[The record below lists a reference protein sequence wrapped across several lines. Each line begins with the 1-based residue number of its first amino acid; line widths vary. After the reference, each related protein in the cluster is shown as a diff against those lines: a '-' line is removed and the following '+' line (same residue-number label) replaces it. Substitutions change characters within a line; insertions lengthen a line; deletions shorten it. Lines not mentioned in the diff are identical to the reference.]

1 VSERIDIR
9 LEQALRYESTTLPP
23 GTYVLRLDT
32 AQGEIALSGPP
43 AALRLKPLV
52 RSSKVRVKRPEARLA
67 QVRGE
72 RRRLLIVRIPPAT
85 EWVVSFDETEER
97 RP

>member
-1 VSERIDIR
+1 MDIR
-9 LEQALRYESTTLPP
+9 LEQALGYGSTTLPP
-23 GTYVLRLDT
+23 GTYVLGLDT
-32 AQGEIALSGPP
+32 AQGEISLSGP
-43 AALRLKPLV
+43 AALRVKPLL

-72 RRRLLIVRIPPAT
+72 RRHLLIVRIPPAT
-85 EWVVSFDETEER
+85 EWVVSFDETEES